1 MTGWARKRFWAEA
14 TVRPEGAGFG
24 VALDARALRTPGK
37 AVLSVPTEALA
48 RAIAAEWAAQEGEL
62 RPALMPMTRM
72 ANTAIDRVAVA
83 MPEVVAEIAG
93 YGGSDLL
100 CYRAEGPAA
109 LVARQAQAWDPPL
122 GWARARFGAELSVT
136 RGVVP
141 VAQPAEALARLRAA
155 VAAHDAF
162 GLVGLHDLV
171 AITGSLILG
180 LGVAEGWIG
189 ADAAFEAAHLDEGW
203 QAELWGED
211 AEAAEARAARR
222 AALGDAARFLAAL
235 SPGLRALST

>member
-122 GWARARFGAELSVT
+122 GWARARFGADLKVT
-136 RGVVP
+136 RGIVP

-235 SPGLRALST
+235 SPGLRARST

>member
-1 MTGWARKRFWAEA
+1 MTGWARRRFWSEA

-37 AVLSVPTEALA
+37 AVLCVPTEALG
-48 RAIAAEWAAQEGEL
+48 RAIAAEWAAQEGEV

-72 ANTAIDRVAVA
+72 ANTAIDRVAA
-83 MPEVVAEIAG
+83 ARAEVVAEIAG
-93 YGGSDLL
+93 YGGTDLI

-109 LVARQAQAWDPPL
+109 LVARQAAAWDPAL
-122 GWARARFGAELSVT
+122 GWARARFGADLRVT

-141 VAQPAEALARLRAA
+141 VTQPPEALARLGAA
-155 VAAHDAF
+155 VAARDAF

-171 AITGSLILG
+171 AITGSLVLG
-180 LGVAEGWIG
+180 LGVAEGWI
-189 ADAAFEAAHLDEGW
+189 DAAAAFDAAHLDEGW

-211 AEAAEARAARR
+211 EEAAEARGLRR
-222 AALGDAARFLAAL
+222 AALLDAARFLAAL
-235 SPGLRALST
+235 APGLCAPST